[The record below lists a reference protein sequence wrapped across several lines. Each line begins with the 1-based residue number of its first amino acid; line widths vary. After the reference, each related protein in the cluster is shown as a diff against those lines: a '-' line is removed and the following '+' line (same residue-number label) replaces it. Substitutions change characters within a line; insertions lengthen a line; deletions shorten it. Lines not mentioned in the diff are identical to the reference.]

1 MSRSRWLLPFTILLF
16 IIVLLAALQWTPD
29 REGDHEQGDPPSQ
42 NRDDPA
48 ALREDSPAPSGD
60 RIVIDK
66 SENVLR
72 LYKKGRLVAAYD
84 VATGLE
90 PHFTPEGI
98 FTIANKIREPGGST
112 PEESPLGAR
121 WIGLAVPN
129 EEDQR
134 GPPGDERAPQGLKYG
149 IHGTNEPESIG
160 RHASKGCIRMR
171 NEDVKELFEQVEE
184 GMIVEIRP

>member
-1 MSRSRWLLPFTILLF
+1 MAPK
-16 IIVLLAALQWTPD
+16 
-29 REGDHEQGDPPSQ
+29 EDP
-42 NRDDPA
+42 
-48 ALREDSPAPSGD
+48 PAPSDD

-72 LYKKGRLVAAYD
+72 LYIKGQLIAAYD
-84 VATGLE
+84 VATGIE

-98 FTIANKIREPGGST
+98 FTIANKIREPSGSS
-112 PEESPLGAR
+112 PEASPLGAR

-129 EEDQR
+129 EKDQR

-160 RHASKGCIRMR
+160 RHASQGCIRMR
-171 NEDVKELFEQVEE
+171 NEDVKELFDRVEE
-184 GMIVEIRP
+184 GMTVEIRP